1 MKTYAD
7 LTTIKSA
14 LYLNITGTDNDT
26 AIRKL
31 LEAASAEIDN
41 FTHRHFNIRS
51 ETRYYDGD
59 FQRLFLFDDVLSIT
73 TLKLDLDGDGVYE
86 TTFAG
91 SDYRMIPL
99 NSYPKTRLEIAYGG
113 DYSDF
118 GQLLNK
124 AVEIAGVFGYGDGIS
139 AAPYSLSG
147 GTLGAAVASTTT
159 TTVTM
164 TVGHSVAAGH
174 TIRIDSED
182 MYVETVSSN
191 TLTVRRGE
199 GGTTAALHDNGK
211 TVYIHEYPSPVTQA
225 CLIQASRLKKRGESA
240 YANVISNEVTGE
252 TVVYKGLDPDVKQML
267 TGYVRGPGGM
277 FH

>member
-1 MKTYAD
+1 MKSYAD

-91 SDYRMIPL
+91 SDYRMIPF
-99 NSYPKTRLEIAYGG
+99 NRYPKTRL
-113 DYSDF
+113 
-118 GQLLNK
+118 
-124 AVEIAGVFGYGDGIS
+124 
-139 AAPYSLSG
+139 
-147 GTLGAAVASTTT
+147 
-159 TTVTM
+159 
-164 TVGHSVAAGH
+164 
-174 TIRIDSED
+174 R
-182 MYVETVSSN
+182 
-191 TLTVRRGE
+191 
-199 GGTTAALHDNGK
+199 
-211 TVYIHEYPSPVTQA
+211 
-225 CLIQASRLKKRGESA
+225 
-240 YANVISNEVTGE
+240 
-252 TVVYKGLDPDVKQML
+252 
-267 TGYVRGPGGM
+267 
-277 FH
+277 